1 MSLTTGVL
9 LWMAL
14 SSSEGLGKE
23 GGVVVWLSQYF
34 NVVKPRAG
42 NDKVESE
49 KGSVGGP
56 TRLTSWWESVIDCLS
71 RMKRWMRCST
81 RSWQKLLNRQTLFS
95 WGTSNFLIYTRNII
109 QSRRNK

>member
-56 TRLTSWWESVIDCLS
+56 TRLTSWWGSVRDCLT
-71 RMKRWMRCST
+71 RMKRRIRHST
-81 RSWQKLLNRQTLFS
+81 STWQKLCDHQPSFS
-95 WGTSNFLIYTRNII
+95 
-109 QSRRNK
+109 